1 MLPLQ
6 RKINKNGG
14 LTAPIITKT
23 MKNAQFN
30 TKQDLTSN
38 ITNIGNGFTINEFVD
53 AGFNLIDTNEITTE
67 EFKAIMHE
75 ALAHLQNTKTGA

>member
-1 MLPLQ
+1 ME
-6 RKINKNGG
+6 
-14 LTAPIITKT
+14 
-23 MKNAQFN
+23 NAQFN